1 MAILADIS
9 LRRAIV
15 LLVFAVAILT
25 AGTAMTVKLTT
36 DRLINDDARSDAI
49 DWAQFIAMNIPDLK
63 QIAAGE
69 LPTASSMAFLQ
80 ATRRYGQVFGYAIFN
95 RHGYSQFVGDREKIG
110 LVDISEFSAEAA
122 QAIATGRTII
132 DISEGKAASLPEY
145 FARAYVPII
154 VNGEPIAAVAAFIDQ
169 TKARSQHFSVIM
181 VAAVVLC
188 LIAALAFGV
197 PAIGWYLRT
206 QEKQRADRRIQFLA
220 HHDALTGL
228 ANRTRLMERLDG
240 ALATLPAT
248 GGHVAVHFLDIDR
261 FKEVNDTLGHPAGDF
276 LLSTLGQRLSALS
289 RIEDMVARLGGD
301 EFVVVQ
307 TGIAGKEQA
316 EDFARRIASVL
327 SEPMTFKE
335 QEIRANVTIGVAIAP
350 ADGETA
356 ERLLKHADL
365 ALYNGKAAGRNRICF
380 FMPEMDEALQDRVA
394 LEKAVRDA
402 TLNDGFV
409 LHYQPIFKIGSERLV
424 GFEALLRLPAP
435 DGTLIP
441 PAAIIPVAED
451 MHLIDEIGAMVLREA
466 CRTAAAWPKELT
478 IAVNLSPA
486 QFESETIVA
495 VVTGALK
502 ELGLDANR
510 LELEITE
517 VLLLGNSE
525 STMRQLLELK
535 ALGVSIVMDDFGTGY
550 SSLNYLWKFPFDK
563 IKIDRSFMRDFD
575 KSGRDVETVIRSI
588 IALGRELRMRVTVE
602 GVETSKQVDFLAG
615 ADADQVQ
622 GFYFGRPVP
631 ASELGA
637 TVLADFRNSLPTTSP
652 AGNENTDYKKI
663 G

>member
-1 MAILADIS
+1 MLLVIAVVILA
-9 LRRAIV
+9 
-15 LLVFAVAILT
+15 

-36 DRLINDDARSDAI
+36 DHLIDDDARTDAN
-49 DWAQFIAMNIPDLK
+49 DWAQFIAENVPDLK

-69 LPTASSMAFLQ
+69 LPNASSMAFLQ
-80 ATRRYGQVFGYAIFN
+80 ATRKYGQVFRFVIFN
-95 RHGYSQFVGDREKIG
+95 RQGYSQLTGDREKIG
-110 LVDISEFSAEAA
+110 LVGASEFSAEAA
-122 QAIATGRTII
+122 HAIATGQTII
-132 DISEGKAASLPEY
+132 DISNGKTANLPEHLVG
-145 FARAYVPII
+145 AYVPII
-154 VNGEPIAAVAAFIDQ
+154 VNGEPIAAVAAFVDETQ
-169 TKARSQHFSVIM
+169 AHSQHFSDIM
-181 VAAVVLC
+181 IAAVALC
-188 LIAALAFGV
+188 LTVALAFGV

-206 QEKQRADRRIQFLA
+206 QEKQQADRRIQFMA

-228 ANRTRLMERLDG
+228 ANRTRLIERLDS
-240 ALATLPAT
+240 ALAMLPAT

-261 FKEVNDTLGHPAGDF
+261 FKEVNDTLGHAGGDC
-276 LLSTLGQRLSALS
+276 LLSTLGQRLSAVS

-307 TGIAGKEQA
+307 AGIAGKEQA

-327 SEPMTFKE
+327 NEPMTFKE
-335 QEIRANVTIGVAIAP
+335 RQITANVTIGVAIAP

-356 ERLLKHADL
+356 ESLLMHADL

-380 FMPEMDEALQDRVA
+380 FTLEMDKALQARVE
-394 LEKAVRDA
+394 LEKVIRDA
-402 TLNDGFV
+402 ALNDGFV
-409 LHYQPIFKIGSERLV
+409 LHYQPVFKIGSERLV

-435 DGTLIP
+435 DGTLIS

-451 MHLIDEIGAMVLREA
+451 MHLIDKIGALVLREA

-486 QFESETIVA
+486 QFESETIVEL
-495 VVTGALK
+495 VTGALK
-502 ELGLDANR
+502 ESGLDANR

-525 STMRQLLELK
+525 STMKQLRELK

-550 SSLNYLWKFPFDK
+550 SSLSYLWKFPFDK

-575 KSGRDVETVIRSI
+575 KSGRDVETVVKSI

-602 GVETSKQVDFLAG
+602 GVETLKQADFLTG

-637 TVLADFRNSLPTTSP
+637 TVLADFRNSQPPTQQRDKAMVRLVNS
-652 AGNENTDYKKI
+652 
-663 G
+663 

>member
-1 MAILADIS
+1 MPILADIS
-9 LRRAIV
+9 FRRAIV
-15 LLVFAVAILT
+15 LLVVAVLVLA
-25 AGTAMTVKLTT
+25 AGTTMTIKLTT
-36 DRLINDDARSDAI
+36 DQLINDDARGDAS
-49 DWAQFIAMNIPDLK
+49 DWAQFIAANIPDLK

-69 LPTASSMAFLQ
+69 LPATSSMAFLQ
-80 ATRRYGQVFGYAIFN
+80 ATRKYGQVFRFVVYN
-95 RHGYSQFVGDREKIG
+95 RQGYSQLAGDREKIG
-110 LVDISEFSAEAA
+110 LVSISEFSAEAA
-122 QAIATGRTII
+122 QVIATGKTVI
-132 DISEGKAASLPEY
+132 DISEGKTAGLPEY

-154 VNGEPIAAVAAFIDQ
+154 VNGEPIAAVAAFVDE
-169 TKARSQHFSVIM
+169 TKARSEHFSVIM

-188 LIAALAFGV
+188 LITALAFGV

-206 QEKQRADRRIQFLA
+206 REKQQADRRIHFLA

-228 ANRTRLMERLDG
+228 ANRTRLIERLDS
-240 ALATLPAT
+240 ALAMLPAP
-248 GGHVAVHFLDIDR
+248 GGRLAVHFLDIDR
-261 FKEVNDTLGHPAGDF
+261 FKEVNDTLGHAGGDF
-276 LLSTLGQRLSALS
+276 LLSTLGQRLSALT

-307 TGIAGKEQA
+307 TGVAGKEQA
-316 EDFARRIASVL
+316 EDFARRIASML
-327 SEPMTFKE
+327 SEPMSFKE
-335 QEIRANVTIGVAIAP
+335 QEIRVNVTIGVAMAP
-350 ADGETA
+350 VDGETA
-356 ERLLKHADL
+356 ETLLKHADL

-380 FMPEMDEALQDRVA
+380 FTPEMDKALQVHLV
-394 LEKAVRDA
+394 LEKAIRNA

-409 LHYQPIFKIGSERLV
+409 LHYQPVFKIGSGRLV

-441 PAAIIPVAED
+441 PAEIIPVAED
-451 MHLIDEIGAMVLREA
+451 MHLIDQIGALVLREA
-466 CRTAAAWPKELT
+466 CHTAAAWPKELT

-486 QFESETIVA
+486 QFESETIVE

-502 ELGLDANR
+502 ASGLDANR

-525 STMRQLLELK
+525 STMKQLRELK

-575 KSGRDVETVIRSI
+575 KSGRDVETVVKSI

-602 GVETSKQVDFLAG
+602 GVETLKQADFLTG

-631 ASELGA
+631 ASELAA
-637 TVLADFRNSLPTTSP
+637 TVLADLRKSLPPQPDQAKVRLVNS
-652 AGNENTDYKKI
+652 
-663 G
+663 